1 MDRFVCI
8 DVEMPNGDN
17 DRISA
22 IGVAEFVGGVVTQR
36 FYALINPETWFQPYV
51 ISLIGITPEMVAD
64 APTFAQYWPTIAP
77 LLTDSVLVAHGAGND
92 LKALAGCLRHYAID
106 WQPQTQYICTVDAC
120 TACYPDRGSY
130 GLESLCS
137 EYGIAL
143 DHHNALSDAE
153 GCGRLLLQC
162 MRDGLDAQTVVKS
175 FDLQNGHLGGRR
187 RRKKLLLRKK
197 PAAVAAQEKL
207 RAALAP
213 YCTEAQKQQTAE
225 KYGLLPA
232 QVLGVP
238 GETLQS
244 FAASHRNYE
253 YMTGFL
259 KALPHDYLEE
269 NLLHAWLLSNRSR
282 FGQALNGVDAFL
294 PFVDNAA
301 VCAALRPKAF
311 SRKQSEL
318 GARLRKWLLS
328 EHKYTVL
335 FALQTLERCYIKTP
349 MLPMFLDI
357 AASIATADAEIRQAK
372 AAFFAKALCLAPQKT
387 LSFLETHDLGDLT
400 KDAAALAAASGGCS
414 KATKQALEAA
424 LSGQRPAI
432 SD

>member
-36 FYALINPETWFQPYV
+36 FYALINPETWFQPFV

-64 APTFAQYWPTIAP
+64 APTFLQYWPTIAP

-92 LKALAGCLRHYAID
+92 LKALSGCLRHYGID
-106 WQPQTQYICTVDAC
+106 WQSETKYICTVDAC

-130 GLESLCS
+130 GLEGLCNDF
-137 EYGIAL
+137 GIAL

-162 MRDGLDAQTVVKS
+162 MCDGLDVETVVKS
-175 FDLQNGHLGGRR
+175 FNLQDGHGAGKR
-187 RRKKLLLRKK
+187 RRKEPRKK
-197 PAAVAAQEKL
+197 AAALAAQEKVR
-207 RAALAP
+207 RALQP
-213 YCTEAQKQQTAE
+213 YCTDAQREETAARLL
-225 KYGLLPA
+225 LLPE

-238 GETLQS
+238 PQTLLE
-244 FAASHRNYE
+244 FAKTHRSYE

-259 KALPHDYLEE
+259 KALPHDYPEE
-269 NLLHAWLLSNRSR
+269 NLLHAWLVSNRSR
-282 FGQALNGVDAFL
+282 FAQTLKAIDAFL
-294 PFVDNAA
+294 PFVDNAET
-301 VCAALRPKAF
+301 CAALQPKTF
-311 SRKQSEL
+311 SRKQPEL
-318 GARLRKWLLS
+318 GSRLRKWLLS

-357 AASIATADAEIRQAK
+357 AASIATDDAELRQAK
-372 AAFFAKALCLAPQKT
+372 AAFFAKVLCLSPQT
-387 LSFLETHDLGDLT
+387 ALAFLGTHDLGDLAR
-400 KDAAALAAASGGCS
+400 DAAKLAMANGGCS
-414 KATKQALEAA
+414 KATKQALDVLLGE
-424 LSGQRPAI
+424 PAMQ
-432 SD
+432 

>member
-130 GLESLCS
+130 GLEGLC
-137 EYGIAL
+137 EAYGIAL

-153 GCGRLLLQC
+153 GCGWLLLQC
-162 MRDGLDAQTVVKS
+162 IRDGLDVETVVKS
-175 FDLQNGHLGGRR
+175 FDLKNENAGGRR
-187 RRKKLLLRKK
+187 RRQFPLRKK

-213 YCTEAQKQQTAE
+213 YCSETQREETSARL
-225 KYGLLPA
+225 GLSPE

-238 GETLQS
+238 TDALLE
-244 FAASHRNYE
+244 FAGTHRNHE

-259 KALPHDYLEE
+259 KALPHDYVEE

-282 FGQALNGVDAFL
+282 LAQTLKAIDAFL
-294 PFVDNAA
+294 PFVDNAEL
-301 VCAALRPKAF
+301 CAALRPKIF
-311 SRKQSEL
+311 SRKQPEL

-357 AASIATADAEIRQAK
+357 VASIATDDAELRQAK
-372 AAFFAKALCLAPQKT
+372 AAFFGKALCLAPQKT
-387 LSFLETHDLGDLT
+387 LAFLESHDLGDLT
-400 KDAAALAAASGGCS
+400 RDAAALAVADGCS
-414 KATKQALEAA
+414 KATKQALEAI
-424 LSGQRPAI
+424 LSDQRPAI